1 MLLWN
6 TSVRFIFSFLFQLPA
21 VIDCLLVA
29 STNKNNSTTV
39 EHESVNAI
47 AQYVEIFHNKIFVSL
62 NLTQQFWACCRWVNA
77 RKT

>member
-6 TSVRFIFSFLFQLPA
+6 TFVRFIFSFLFQLPA

-29 STNKNNSTTV
+29 STSKNNSTTV

-47 AQYVEIFHNKIFVSL
+47 AQYVEIF
-62 NLTQQFWACCRWVNA
+62 QQNFCLVKSHSAILSMLSMG
-77 RKT
+77 